1 MVPKLSSQNSKKY
14 NVFSTQKIICVGP
27 SFIKERIMNNNAQT
41 LYDLSIATLN
51 FLENAQ
57 FVDKSVKRK
66 ALKNFMIKG
75 KNILTLKL

>member
-1 MVPKLSSQNSKKY
+1 MRWSIFYKK
-14 NVFSTQKIICVGP
+14 
-27 SFIKERIMNNNAQT
+27 RIMNNNAQT

-66 ALKNFMIKG
+66 ALK
-75 KNILTLKL
+75 KNYCSLFFVEKENE